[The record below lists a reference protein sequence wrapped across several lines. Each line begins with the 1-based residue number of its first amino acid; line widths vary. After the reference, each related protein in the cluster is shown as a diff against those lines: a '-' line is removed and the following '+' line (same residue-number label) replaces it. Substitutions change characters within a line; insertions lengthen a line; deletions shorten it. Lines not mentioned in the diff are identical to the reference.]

1 MRLLL
6 ACLLATAC
14 GVGLDN
20 TGAGSGTPTADAGTG
35 PVDAGTPT
43 ATQAAWLDPQNAVR
57 AHPNP
62 APSSPLPPFTW
73 SDSAAQVAQAWANN
87 CVYQHNSPAGRGNR
101 GENIAANTP
110 VGSWTPSNV
119 VAAWAG
125 EVSDYNYASNTC
137 ASGKE
142 CGHYTQIVWASTT
155 RVGCGMATCSTGS
168 PFSGATQWD
177 FWVCD
182 YEPPGNFIGQKPY

>member
-1 MRLLL
+1 MRLLI

-14 GVGLDN
+14 GMGLDN
-20 TGAGSGTPTADAGTG
+20 SSGDGSGTPADAG
-35 PVDAGTPT
+35 PPT
-43 ATQAAWLDPQNAVR
+43 AAEAAWLDPQNAVR
-57 AHPNP
+57 ASVNP
-62 APSSPLPPFTW
+62 APASPMPALIW
-73 SDSAAQVAQAWANN
+73 SDAAAQVARAWANN
-87 CVYQHNSPAGRGNR
+87 CVYAHNAGRGNR

-125 EVSDYNYASNTC
+125 EVSDYNYAANSC

-142 CGHYTQIVWASTT
+142 CGHYTQIVWASTL
-155 RVGCGMATCSTGS
+155 RAGCAKTTCSTGS
-168 PFSGATQWD
+168 PFSGVTNWD

-182 YEPPGNFIGQKPY
+182 YEPPGNFVGQKPY